1 MRFRLPKLTELF
13 TTMERGSV
21 ESETIKEEIPAFG
34 GEINSKLENSM
45 RFAFQNVNGLSI
57 GSTQEGS
64 ELALVIE
71 SLGIDVLGMAETNIN
86 WNQDRRTQL
95 LSLLQMVFGNG
106 QIATSSSQSGTD
118 GYQPGGTALV
128 AHGCSAG
135 RISCRRGDRMGRYSY
150 MALRGKDG
158 CGVLVISAY
167 RVCQSRGT
175 VAGPDTAFMQ
185 QVAALRSAGV
195 VNPDPRNQILD
206 DLTDLI
212 TEWKEKGYH
221 PLIGIDANSFAV
233 AGSFVLFFL
242 ALEMILGIRL
252 YKEDNPS
259 TASIVPIA
267 FPLIA
272 GAGTMTTILSLRAAY
287 DKINIIIAI
296 VINVVV
302 VYGVL
307 KSSGKI
313 ERLLGVNG
321 LGVIRKVF
329 GVILLA
335 IAVKLFAA
343 NVKGLFI

>member
-1 MRFRLPKLTELF
+1 MELGINWKDIF
-13 TTMERGSV
+13 TISMILFAVIDIVGSIPIIV
-21 ESETIKEEIPAFG
+21 DLRSKMGHIQSEKATIVAAVIMIAFLFVGEEIL
-34 GEINSKLENSM
+34 K
-45 RFAFQNVNGLSI
+45 
-57 GSTQEGS
+57 
-64 ELALVIE
+64 
-71 SLGIDVLGMAETNIN
+71 
-86 WNQDRRTQL
+86 
-95 LSLLQMVFGNG
+95 
-106 QIATSSSQSGTD
+106 
-118 GYQPGGTALV
+118 
-128 AHGCSAG
+128 
-135 RISCRRGDRMGRYSY
+135 
-150 MALRGKDG
+150 
-158 CGVLVISAY
+158 
-167 RVCQSRGT
+167 
-175 VAGPDTAFMQ
+175 
-185 QVAALRSAGV
+185 
-195 VNPDPRNQILD
+195 
-206 DLTDLI
+206 
-212 TEWKEKGYH
+212 
-221 PLIGIDANSFAV
+221 LIGIDANSFAV

-272 GAGTMTTILSLRAAY
+272 GAGTMTTILSLRAVY

-296 VINVVV
+296 LINVIV

-321 LGVIRKVF
+321 LGVIRKIF